1 MIRHLPDTTRTRPIK
16 YIDIMLYFQRKLNTT
31 DTTVIFFIIN
41 KTLYSYF
48 KNCPVVS
55 VVLQKLEN

>member
-1 MIRHLPDTTRTRPIK
+1 MIRHLPDMTRTRPIK
-16 YIDIMLYFQRKLNTT
+16 CIDIILYFQRKLNTT
-31 DTTVIFFIIN
+31 NTIVISFIIN

-55 VVLQKLEN
+55 VVWQKLEN